1 MKFELKKSAL
11 TAVVAALAAMS
22 SLSAQAA
29 GTITFGD
36 DKYISVG
43 FGMRGSYSS
52 VEDAA
57 ANGSR
62 SNDFTLDSARLY
74 VAGSLNKY
82 IKGMFNSEKS
92 GGNDSFQIID
102 AVGIFE
108 LSPEFSIWAGR
119 FLSPSDRANMAGPY
133 YSLGGGY
140 WANIASRYGWNG
152 GTIGRDDG
160 VAIVG
165 NAFDGKF
172 AYSFGAFEGNKI
184 FEFSGV
190 GDQSQS
196 SAAAQALGADDKL
209 MYAGR
214 LQYDFWDAEPGYYG
228 TGNYLGAKDILAIGI
243 AARHKGDGAISLT
256 EKGDYTSYSIDFLLE
271 KKGVGPGAV
280 SFEAAYYDYDTDGVF
295 LSEEGKAYSLGAGY
309 IFNDKMGWG
318 QIQPFVRYQ
327 KFDADSD
334 IETKR
339 FDLGVSYIMDG
350 YNAQVSG
357 TYSKLD
363 VTSQSDVDSFIVALQ
378 LQF

>member
-1 MKFELKKSAL
+1 MKYALKKSAL
-11 TAVVAALAAMS
+11 IAAVSAAAAVS
-22 SLSAQAA
+22 PAVSQAA
-29 GTITFGD
+29 GTITFGE
-36 DKYISVG
+36 DKYVSVG
-43 FGMRGSYSS
+43 FGLRGSYST

-62 SNDFTLDSARLY
+62 SNDFELDSARLY
-74 VAGSLNKY
+74 VSGSLNKY

-108 LSPEFSIWAGR
+108 FSPEFSIWAGR

-165 NAFDGKF
+165 NALDGKL
-172 AYSFGAFEGNKI
+172 AYSLGAFEGDKI
-184 FEFSGV
+184 FFFSGV
-190 GDQSQS
+190 NAQSQS
-196 SAAAQALGADDKL
+196 SAAAAALNADDKP

-228 TGNYLGAKDILAIGI
+228 TGNYLGTKNILAIGV
-243 AARHKGDGAISLT
+243 AARQKGDGAISLT
-256 EKGDYTSYSIDFLLE
+256 EKGDYSSYSVDFLLE
-271 KKGVGPGAV
+271 KKLSGGAV
-280 SFEAAYYDYDTDGVF
+280 SFEAAYYDYDTDDVF
-295 LSEEGKAYSLGAGY
+295 LGEEGHAYSAAAGY
-309 IFNDKMGWG
+309 IFNEKIGWG
-318 QIQPFVRYQ
+318 QFQPFARYQ
-327 KFDADSD
+327 KFAADSD
-334 IETKR
+334 VDTKR
-339 FDLGVSYIMDG
+339 LDLGVSYIMDG
-350 YNAQVSG
+350 YNAQVSA
-357 TYSKLD
+357 TYANLE
-363 VTSQSDVDSFIVALQ
+363 VTDQSDADSFIVALQ